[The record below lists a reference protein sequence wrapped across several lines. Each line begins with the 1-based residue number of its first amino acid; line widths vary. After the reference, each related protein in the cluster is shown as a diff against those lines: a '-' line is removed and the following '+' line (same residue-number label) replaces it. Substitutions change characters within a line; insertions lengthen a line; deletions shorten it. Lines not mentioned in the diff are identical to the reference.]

1 MKVGDLVTLSWYAT
15 NLEHLWRVQEPARK
29 GELVGL
35 LVNISESK
43 EYWMSG
49 TWYTVRWFGEFK
61 DKKLCRSR
69 WNKPGMFKRKDLKM
83 YKRPK
88 AKE

>member
-1 MKVGDLVTLSWYAT
+1 MKVGDLVTLSSYGT
-15 NLEHLWRVQEPARK
+15 NLESLWHVTGAAAK
-29 GELVGL
+29 GDLVGL
-35 LVNISESK
+35 LTNIYESERFWLK
-43 EYWMSG
+43 G
-49 TWYTVRWFGEFK
+49 TWYTVHWFGEFK